1 MDRQEGTVQW
11 FDPEKGYGFIEPDG
25 GGEDAFVHRTELEDT
40 DILREGD
47 RVEFTPEASDE
58 GPKAVEV
65 EQIAGGETEDEAV
78 SGFDTESARSPGS
91 LEARREQEREEAEP
105 DDLTPEE
112 RGAQDAG
119 EEIEPLDERF
129 SR

>member
-1 MDRQEGTVQW
+1 MDRREGTVQW

-47 RVEFTPEASDE
+47 RVEYTPEAGDE
-58 GPKAVEV
+58 GPKAVDV
-65 EQIAGGETEDEAV
+65 EQLAAGGDEEAEPAF
-78 SGFDTESARSPGS
+78 GAESADRSPGS
-91 LEARREQEREEAEP
+91 LEARREREQEEAQP

-129 SR
+129 KR

>member
-1 MDRQEGTVQW
+1 MDRREGTVQW
-11 FDPEKGYGFIEPDG
+11 FDPEKGYGFIEPEG

-47 RVEFTPEASDE
+47 RVEYTPEAGDE
-58 GPKAVEV
+58 GPKAVDV
-65 EQIAGGETEDEAV
+65 EQIGTGEAEEAAPAFG
-78 SGFDTESARSPGS
+78 SDSARSPGS
-91 LEARREQEREEAEP
+91 LEARREQEQEETRP

-129 SR
+129 GR

>member
-1 MDRQEGTVQW
+1 MDRREGTVQW

-47 RVEFTPEASDE
+47 RVEYTPEAGDE

-65 EQIAGGETEDEAV
+65 QQLASAAEGEEEPAAGFEADAA
-78 SGFDTESARSPGS
+78 SSPGS
-91 LEARREQEREEAEP
+91 LEARREQEATEP

-129 SR
+129 RR

>member
-1 MDRQEGTVQW
+1 MDRREGTVQW

-47 RVEFTPEASDE
+47 RVEYTPEAGDE
-58 GPKAVEV
+58 GPKAVDVKQLASATGGAE
-65 EQIAGGETEDEAV
+65 EPAAGFEAEGA
-78 SGFDTESARSPGS
+78 SSPGS
-91 LEARREQEREEAEP
+91 LEARREREATEP

-129 SR
+129 RR